1 MIPYLRHFSLP
12 LTTHRIARYSAHLFP
27 RPGLGLQWFVG
38 PDPRPPLYPIRLVG
52 PGPPAFLISLIY
64 GKISHFDTNCVGYK
78 GNHSLGLNPFVNLR
92 SANLPGFSPLNP
104 AYPIDLVRFFVMFL
118 DFFHAVSAA
127 SQMRCSVQCQLYRL
141 RFGPFKQSNGFSFL
155 RVLLSPLRF

>member
-1 MIPYLRHFSLP
+1 MIPYLRHFPLP

-92 SANLPGFSPLNP
+92 SANLPGLLLRSMSFV
-104 AYPIDLVRFFVMFL
+104 PIAVRSF
-118 DFFHAVSAA
+118 
-127 SQMRCSVQCQLYRL
+127 QTVQSL
-141 RFGPFKQSNGFSFL
+141 FL
-155 RVLLSPLRF
+155 RVLLSPLRFCGRISAPSYPPL

>member
-12 LTTHRIARYSAHLFP
+12 LTTHRFARYSAHLFP
-27 RPGLGLQWFVG
+27 RPGWGLQWFVG

-92 SANLPGFSPLNP
+92 SANLPGLP
-104 AYPIDLVRFFVMFL
+104 
-118 DFFHAVSAA
+118 
-127 SQMRCSVQCQLYRL
+127 SVQCRLYRL
-141 RFGPFKQSNGFSFL
+141 RFGPFKQSNPFFYAFCFPLSDFVAEFPHRRTPPSSHILLYGLSF
-155 RVLLSPLRF
+155 

>member
-92 SANLPGFSPLNP
+92 SANLPGFLPP
-104 AYPIDLVRFFVMFL
+104 
-118 DFFHAVSAA
+118 
-127 SQMRCSVQCQLYRL
+127 
-141 RFGPFKQSNGFSFL
+141 
-155 RVLLSPLRF
+155 